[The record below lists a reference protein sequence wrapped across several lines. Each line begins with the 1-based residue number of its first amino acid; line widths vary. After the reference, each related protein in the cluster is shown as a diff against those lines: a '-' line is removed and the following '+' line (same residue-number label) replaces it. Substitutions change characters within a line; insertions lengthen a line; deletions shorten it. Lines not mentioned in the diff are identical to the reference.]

1 LAYFGISSYD
11 VGFAPGSANAEDIYT
26 AIQDISVTATPF
38 LSSAPQTTAKS
49 TTHEWLTDALPAL
62 NSVGAT
68 EGDDFD
74 AAKYGG
80 FTNRKRLNN
89 ITQIFRRDYQVTGT
103 QDEQNSPLGMD
114 REFAYQS
121 VLNGKAVYRNIEY
134 TLLHRT
140 NAHAAAAVTGLDDTG
155 PGRLLY
161 NIVGMAGRG
170 AGYACPSNAVS
181 NGIRLTN
188 VNALGELMKQGG
200 SEPDTIMLPLGVK
213 ADLTRDIMFTP
224 SGSTTSGG
232 GIVYQQ
238 SPSTKYSGNIT
249 LVETDSGVYAVVA
262 NVLMNADLTVLQAAQ
277 ISASAVGFMYERS
290 KLRVAWGRRLR
301 ARSLPPNGD
310 SVRGFILGELT
321 LEMLHPSSVGWFA
334 NVTT

>member
-1 LAYFGISSYD
+1 LAATNQITSYD
-11 VGFAPGSANAEDIYT
+11 VGFAAGSANAEDVYS
-26 AIQDISVTATPF
+26 AIQNISITGTPF
-38 LSSAPQTTAKS
+38 LSSAPQSTAKS

-62 NSVGAT
+62 SYAGAI
-68 EGDDFD
+68 EGDAFSV
-74 AAKYGG
+74 ATYGG
-80 FTNRKRLNN
+80 FTNRVRLNN
-89 ITQIFRRDYQVTGT
+89 ITQIFRRDYDVSGT

-121 VLNGKAVYRNIEY
+121 VLNGKAVYRNIEFA
-134 TLLHRT
+134 LLHKTASGLVTSEGGART
-140 NAHAAAAVTGLDDTG
+140 C
-155 PGRLLY
+155 Y
-161 NIVGMAGRG
+161 NIMGMIGRG
-170 AGYACPSNAVS
+170 AGYASPSNAVS
-181 NGIRLTN
+181 GGLALSN

-200 SEPDTIMLPLGVK
+200 AEPDTIMLPLGVK
-213 ADLTRDIMFTP
+213 ADLTKSIMYNP
-224 SGSTTSGG
+224 GGAAASGG

-262 NVLMNADLTVLQAAQ
+262 NVLMNADLTTAQAAQ
-277 ISASAVGFMYERS
+277 ASVSAVGFMYERS

-321 LEMLHPSSVGWFA
+321 LEVLHPSSVGWFA